1 MNNRENSLTSRR
13 SVLKSGFALSALAAY
28 GLPAFAAPAADGRII
43 LGTAVDIINF
53 DPYTQFVNDLLLLK
67 MVNAWLITY
76 DEDLRP
82 SPSALESYEIAPDN
96 ASVTLIIRPDVI
108 FQTGKTMTVEDV
120 IFGFERAVGKDTGFN
135 LYAAAS
141 SIIDKAEKVDDRTIN
156 LVLKQ
161 PTATSLITDMLVHQP
176 VIDMDHNS
184 AEGLA
189 TAPASAGPYRVVEW
203 RQGESLVMEAYP
215 DYFGDA
221 PKTKT
226 VEFRFFT
233 SPAATVGA
241 LASGA
246 IDILAYPQAREASRL
261 QSQFEILSGY
271 PGAAQMLL
279 RVSTKTAPFDNK
291 TLRQALQHSIN
302 RDRIV
307 NEVLFGFGG
316 AAYLPFGPN
325 SPVQDTSVPERV
337 AYDLEQAKAL
347 IEEIPA
353 DQRKGVAMVSG
364 SDPTSA
370 LVMQILQSDLQS
382 IGFELTLEQVDAA
395 SFNTRLVAGDFGIAL
410 GQVGGGQ
417 LSVPRIV
424 QNSLMRTSN
433 NPLWPDGI
441 PPEDYSTGIT
451 TLIGAVDDA
460 TRDEALA
467 KIRDALIDESWAIGT
482 YMVPT
487 LWAYKKDLQGI
498 ARDHQNA
505 LVLQNAG
512 F

>member
-1 MNNRENSLTSRR
+1 MKSRESILATRR
-13 SVLKSGFALSALAAY
+13 SVLKSGLAAGALSVF
-28 GLPAFAAPAADGRII
+28 GFPAFAAPAEEGKIV
-43 LGTAVDIINF
+43 LGSAVDVINF

-76 DEDLRP
+76 DEDLNP

-96 ASVTLIIRPDVI
+96 TSVTLVIRPDVV

-141 SIIDKAEKVDDRTIN
+141 SIIDKAEKVDDKTVK
-156 LVLKQ
+156 LTLKQ

-189 TAPASAGPYRVVEW
+189 TAPASAGPYKVVEW

-215 DYFGDA
+215 DYFGEQ

-233 SPAATVGA
+233 SPAAAVGA

-261 QSQFEILSGY
+261 QSQFDVLSGY

-291 TLRQALQHSIN
+291 IVRQALQHAIN

-307 NEVLFGFGG
+307 NEILFGFGG
-316 AAYLPFGPN
+316 AAYLPFGPK
-325 SPVQDTSVPERV
+325 SPVQDPTVPERV
-337 AYDLEQAKAL
+337 GYDLAKAKEL
-347 IEEIPA
+347 IEQIPA
-353 DQRKGVAMVSG
+353 DQRKGMAMVSG

-370 LVMQILQSDLQS
+370 LVMQIIQADLQS
-382 IGFELTLEQVDAA
+382 IGFELTIEQVDSA
-395 SFNTRLVAGDFGIAL
+395 SFNTRLVAGEFGVGL

-433 NPLWPDGI
+433 NPLWSDGI

-460 TRDEALA
+460 TRDAALA
-467 KIRDALIDESWAIGT
+467 KIRDVLIDESWAIGT

-487 LWAYKKDLQGI
+487 LWAYKKDLKGV

-505 LVLQNAG
+505 LVLQNAS